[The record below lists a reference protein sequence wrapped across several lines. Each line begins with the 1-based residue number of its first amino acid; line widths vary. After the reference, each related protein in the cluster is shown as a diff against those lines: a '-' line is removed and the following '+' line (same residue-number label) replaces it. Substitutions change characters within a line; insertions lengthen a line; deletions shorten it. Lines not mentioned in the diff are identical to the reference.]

1 MSLACNC
8 YSKWYANC
16 YIVLQLKNI
25 FLGEYMKKLLFFI
38 VLLTTFAVA
47 SVTYALPVGI
57 ADTSNQV
64 NLQLTQSW
72 TGTVAGTL
80 NGVGVNWYTGY
91 GFQFTYQGN
100 TIQEPISYC
109 VDPADGSLNAV
120 PYYIESLKSN
130 YGINYLEAAWLISQV
145 MNGNLNTVT
154 AQAAIWEI
162 MFSGYTYKSDSNSD
176 SSTTIGNWV
185 TSAEN
190 NYGSLNL
197 TGYYIATSPTNSP
210 SSSFNKGY
218 QDYLFYDG
226 TLTSVPEPTTILLLG
241 LGLIGL
247 AGIRKKLNI

>member
-1 MSLACNC
+1 
-8 YSKWYANC
+8 
-16 YIVLQLKNI
+16 
-25 FLGEYMKKLLFFI
+25 MKKLLFFG
-38 VLLTTFAVA
+38 VLLCVFAVA
-47 SVTYALPVGI
+47 DVTYALPVGI
-57 ADTSNQV
+57 ADTSNQGT
-64 NLQLTQSW
+64 LQLTDSW
-72 TGTVAGTL
+72 TGTAAGNL

-91 GFQFTYQGN
+91 GFNLTYQGN
-100 TIQEPISYC
+100 TITESVSYC
-109 VDPADGSLNAV
+109 VDPADGTLNAV
-120 PYYIESLKSN
+120 SYYIESLKSN
-130 YGINYLEAAWLISQV
+130 YGINYLEAAWLINQV

-185 TSAEN
+185 TLAEN

-210 SSSFNKGY
+210 SSSFNQGY

-226 TLTSVPEPTTILLLG
+226 TLTSVPEPTTMLLLG

-247 AGIRKKLNI
+247 AGVRRKLKI